1 LRFNIV
7 YIEITNICGL
17 SCSFCPPKINPT
29 MTMDLEFFEQIIKQL
44 ENKTKLIALHVLG
57 DPLVVSNLKDYLDIA
72 QKYNIK
78 VMITTTAY
86 YLRREYFNLLT
97 HNAIKQINFSLNSF
111 NKNSM
116 NKTFDEYMETI
127 LEFCSYKVTNKI
139 NSFINLRLWNKD
151 KQNSEKEFNNMIYKK
166 LNSFFGT
173 NITNNIE
180 SKSIRLDNKVL
191 LNFDDYFIWPN
202 LNNDYSSQGYCQGAT
217 KQIAVLSNGTVVPCC
232 LDCDG
237 IINLGDLHK
246 QNLDDILK
254 NKRTQNL
261 INGFKN
267 NIAVE
272 PLCQTC
278 SYKDRF
284 NI

>member
-29 MTMDLEFFEQIIKQL
+29 KTISLEFFEKIVKQF

-57 DPLVVSNLKDYLDIA
+57 DPLVVSNLEEYLEIVK
-72 QKYNIK
+72 KYNIK
-78 VMITTTAY
+78 VMVTTTAY
-86 YLRREYFNLLT
+86 HLKKEYFELLT
-97 HNAIKQINFSLNSF
+97 NDVIKQINFSLNSF

-116 NKTFDEYMETI
+116 NISFDQYMQTI
-127 LEFCSYKVTNKI
+127 LEFCSYKVSNNI

-151 KQNSEKEFNNMIYKK
+151 KQDSEKEFNQMVYKK

-202 LNNDYSSQGYCQGAT
+202 LNNEYFAHGYCQGAI
-217 KQIAVLSNGTVVPCC
+217 KQIAILSNGTVVPCC

-237 IINLGDLHK
+237 VIDLGNLHK
-246 QNLDDILK
+246 QTLDEILK
-254 NKRTQNL
+254 NRRTQEL
-261 INGFKN
+261 IKGFEN
-267 NIAVE
+267 NISVE
-272 PLCQTC
+272 PLCQKC